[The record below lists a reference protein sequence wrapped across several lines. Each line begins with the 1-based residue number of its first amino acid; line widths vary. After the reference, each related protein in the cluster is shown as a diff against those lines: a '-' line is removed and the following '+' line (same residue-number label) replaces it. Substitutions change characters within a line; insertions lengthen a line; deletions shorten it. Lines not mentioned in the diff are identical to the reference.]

1 MGETICSII
10 RSAVSDA
17 NRYPFLFVGSGLS
30 RRYMNSPN
38 WADLLE
44 AVCSRAFGD
53 TAILQSLGPKRLLP
67 IETKK

>member
-1 MGETICSII
+1 MDETICSII
-10 RSAVSDA
+10 QSAVSDA

-44 AVCSRAFGD
+44 AVCSKAFGD
-53 TAILQSLGPKRLLP
+53 TADFTRLC
-67 IETKK
+67 